1 MKRSFRIFLL
11 TICSGI
17 LPFLSYS
24 QADTTKVVKI
34 RTVVIDAG
42 HGGHDPG
49 CLGASAQEKT
59 VCLNVALKLG
69 KMISNYFPDVKVV
82 YTRDTDVFVELYK
95 RAEIA
100 NKNKADLFISIH
112 ANSAES
118 PTASGT
124 ESYVMGTKY
133 TNTNLEIAKR
143 ENAVILL
150 EEDYQAKYDGYDPN
164 NPIMDIIAGLYQ
176 QEFLSQSINFAN
188 KVEHQFTTRNNR
200 SSRGVKQ
207 RVLLVIYRAA
217 MPSTLIEVGFLTNKG
232 EHDMLKTDGGQ
243 KETAGG
249 IFRAF
254 LEYKREME
262 GATPFEIAAEE
273 AKVFENYSKIYEGD
287 TAIINQIRPKTIH
300 YHSGPEITKKQEG
313 SKADLLIKVQIT
325 SSSKKIPL
333 NSRKFSGLKNMK
345 EYEEGGIYKYTS
357 GEFESIELATDEQK
371 KIQELGYKDAFIVA
385 FYKGERISIKK
396 AREIIAEK
404 TAKN

>member
-1 MKRSFRIFLL
+1 M
-11 TICSGI
+11 TITTFCYG
-17 LPFLSYS
+17 
-24 QADTTKVVKI
+24 QKDTTKVVKI
-34 RTVVIDAG
+34 KTVVIDAG

-49 CLGASAQEKT
+49 CLGASTQEKF
-59 VCLNVALKLG
+59 VCLNIALKLG
-69 KMISNYFPDVKVV
+69 KLINAYFPEVKVV
-82 YTRDTDVFVELYK
+82 YTRDTDVFVKLYE

-124 ESYVMGTKY
+124 ESFVMGTKY

-150 EEDYQAKYDGYDPN
+150 EDDYQAKYDGYDPN

-217 MPSTLIEVGFLTNKG
+217 MPSTLIEVGFLTNKT
-232 EHDMLKTDGGQ
+232 EHDMLKVEKGQ
-243 KETAGG
+243 KETAAS

-262 GATPFEIAAEE
+262 GSTPFEIVAEE
-273 AKVFENYSKIYEGD
+273 TKVFENWEAIYDGNTEV
-287 TAIINQIRPKTIH
+287 INQIRPKNIH
-300 YHSGPEITKKQEG
+300 YHQTEVDVPKTEVIKQ
-313 SKADLLIKVQIT
+313 DLVIKVQFT

-333 NSRKFSGLKNMK
+333 NSRKFSGLTDVK
-345 EYEEGGIYKYTS
+345 EYEDGGIYKYVV
-357 GEFESIELATDEQK
+357 GEFEDFDLAFKEQTK
-371 KIQELGYKDAFIVA
+371 VQELGFKDAFLVA
-385 FYKGERISIKK
+385 FYKGERVSIKK
-396 AREIIAEK
+396 AKEIIAEK
-404 TAKN
+404 NIKK